1 MRSTSGCTRTH
12 HREVSVSKVVGF
24 LAGLATTLLALPVL
38 AQSRTATSD
47 ETLPAAEFSKT
58 TATQISSLIHP
69 LTEHDSFYRLRTRS
83 NYLNLERME
92 KNGGR
97 RYQDLLSFELFLA
110 QHQRWS
116 LHVGPS
122 AEVNNFRNRSGLKS
136 DQNLDLLLGSQ
147 VGGSYKL
154 SNNIALNADV
164 LQMKYHVIESTS
176 WPVQFSSLHD
186 EKRFVATIDY
196 KF

>member
-1 MRSTSGCTRTH
+1 M
-12 HREVSVSKVVGF
+12 
-24 LAGLATTLLALPVL
+24 ATTLLALPVL

-116 LHVGPS
+116 LV
-122 AEVNNFRNRSGLKS
+122 
-136 DQNLDLLLGSQ
+136 
-147 VGGSYKL
+147 
-154 SNNIALNADV
+154 
-164 LQMKYHVIESTS
+164 
-176 WPVQFSSLHD
+176 
-186 EKRFVATIDY
+186 
-196 KF
+196 